1 MFQSSIARR
10 FASLTLLLVTAAAQA
25 GGDKDYDAIFEL
37 QLEAGKDTATGS
49 LTIDQ
54 TRLVLPEMALRMKGD
69 QYRLL
74 GADGKTSQREDGRL
88 YWEPTKGRSQLRYE
102 VVLTQPRGKAFDAL
116 VTPDWAIFRGDDL
129 FPTTR
134 VDDAITAKS
143 HSRLR
148 LILPEGWSAIT
159 PYREDRKGKGKG
171 DWLVEKPDFRFDR
184 PTGWILAG
192 RIGVRRETIA
202 DVKVAVAAPV
212 GARAQ
217 RVSMLALLRWN
228 LPWFVEEAP
237 AVPSRLL
244 IVSGPDP
251 LWRGG
256 LSAPNSLFIHSD
268 LALIS
273 EDGSSPLMHEVAH
286 VLFPV
291 DAAQEEDW
299 IDEGLAEYLSLRVL
313 RESGTLSESRY
324 QRSIRHFR
332 KRGEQ
337 AKSLYS
343 ADSKGEITARAV
355 AMLHDLDEELDTATD
370 GDADMMELTRLMMAS
385 QEPLTMARIRALAKQ
400 LMGQEPRSLPPG
412 AAL

>member
-10 FASLTLLLVTAAAQA
+10 LAGFTLLLVVTTALQA
-25 GGDKDYDAIFEL
+25 DGEKDYDALFEL
-37 QLEAGKDTATGS
+37 QLEAGNDTATGS

-54 TRLVLPEMALRMKGD
+54 SSLVLPEMALRMKEG

-74 GADGKTSQREDGRL
+74 GADGDTNHRDGRL

-102 VVLTQPRGKAFDAL
+102 VVLTQPRGKAFDGL
-116 VTPDWAIFRGDDL
+116 VTSDWAIFRGDDL
-129 FPTTR
+129 FPTTL

-143 HSRLR
+143 RSRLR

-159 PYREDRKGKGKG
+159 PYRRDRKGKGKG
-171 DWLVEKPDFRFDR
+171 DWLVDKPDFRFDR

-202 DVKVAVAAPV
+202 DVDVAVAAPV

-244 IVSGPDP
+244 IVAGPDP

-256 LSAPNSLFIHSD
+256 LSAPNSLFIHAD

-291 DAAQEEDW
+291 DAADEEDW

-313 RESGTLSESRY
+313 RETGTLSESRY

-332 KRGEQ
+332 KRGKQ

-343 ADSKGEITARAV
+343 DDSKGEITARAV
-355 AMLHDLDEELDTATD
+355 AMLHDLDEELLAATD
-370 GDADMMELTRLMMAS
+370 GKDDMMELTRLMMAA
-385 QEPLTMARIRALAKQ
+385 EAPLTMARIRELARQ
-400 LMGQEPRSLPPG
+400 LMGREPRSLPPVP
-412 AAL
+412 

>member
-1 MFQSSIARR
+1 MFQFSIARR
-10 FASLTLLLVTAAAQA
+10 FASLTLLLVTTAAQA

-143 HSRLR
+143 NSRLR

-171 DWLVEKPDFRFDR
+171 DWLVDKPDFRFDR

-228 LPWFVEEAP
+228 LPWFVAEAP

-370 GDADMMELTRLMMAS
+370 GDADMMDLTRLMMAS
-385 QEPLTMARIRALAKQ
+385 KEPLTMARIRALAKQ
-400 LMGQEPRSLPPG
+400 LMGQAPRSLPPG

>member
-1 MFQSSIARR
+1 MFQSSTARR
-10 FASLTLLLVTAAAQA
+10 FAGLTLLLVAATALQA
-25 GGDKDYDAIFEL
+25 GGEKNYDAIFEL
-37 QLEAGKDTATGS
+37 QLEAGNDTATGS

-54 TRLVLPEMALRMKGD
+54 SSRVLPEMALRMREG

-74 GADGKTSQREDGRL
+74 DADGSTKQRDGRL

-102 VVLTQPRGKAFDAL
+102 VVLTQPRGEAFDGL
-116 VTPDWAIFRGDDL
+116 VTSDWAIFRGDDL

-143 HSRLR
+143 RSRLR

-159 PYREDRKGKGKG
+159 PYRRDRKGEGKG
-171 DWLVEKPDFRFDR
+171 DWLVDKPDFRFDR

-202 DVKVAVAAPV
+202 DVDIAIAAPV

-237 AVPSRLL
+237 AVPSHLL

-256 LSAPNSLFIHSD
+256 LSAPNSLFIHAD
-268 LALIS
+268 LPLIS

-291 DAAQEEDW
+291 DAADEEDW

-332 KRGEQ
+332 KRGKQ
-337 AKSLYS
+337 ASNLYS
-343 ADSKGEITARAV
+343 DDSKGEITARAV
-355 AMLHDLDEELDTATD
+355 AMLHDLDEELLAATD
-370 GDADMMELTRLMMAS
+370 GKDDMMDLTRLMMAS
-385 QEPLTMARIRALAKQ
+385 EVPLTMARIRKLAKQ
-400 LMGQEPRSLPPG
+400 LMGRAPRSLPP
-412 AAL
+412 AP

>member
-1 MFQSSIARR
+1 MLQSSTARR
-10 FASLTLLLVTAAAQA
+10 LASATLLFVAAAALQA
-25 GGDKDYDAIFEL
+25 DAEQYYDAIFEL
-37 QLEAGKDTATGS
+37 RLEAGSDTATGS

-54 TRLVLPEMALRMKGD
+54 SSRLLPEMALRMRQD

-74 GADGKTSQREDGRL
+74 GADGETSNRDGRL
-88 YWEPTKGRSQLRYE
+88 YWEPGKGRSQLRYE
-102 VVLTQPRGKAFDAL
+102 VVLTQPRGEAFDGL
-116 VTPDWAIFRGDDL
+116 VTSDWAIFRGDDL
-129 FPTTR
+129 FPTTL
-134 VDDAITAKS
+134 VDDAVTAKS
-143 HSRLR
+143 RSRLR
-148 LILPEGWSAIT
+148 LVLPEGWSAIT
-159 PYREDRKGKGKG
+159 PYRRDRKGEGKG
-171 DWLVEKPDFRFDR
+171 DWLVDKPDFRFDR

-192 RIGVRRETIA
+192 RMGVRRDTIA
-202 DVKVAVAAPV
+202 DVDIAIAAPV

-237 AVPSRLL
+237 EVPRRLL

-273 EDGSSPLMHEVAH
+273 EDGSSPLLHEVAH

-291 DAAQEEDW
+291 DAADEEDW

-313 RESGTLSESRY
+313 RETGTLSESRY

-343 ADSKGEITARAV
+343 DDSKGEITAKAV
-355 AMLHDLDEELDTATD
+355 AMLHDLDEELRAATA
-370 GDADMMELTRLMMAS
+370 GEADMMDLTRLMMAS
-385 QEPLTMARIRALAKQ
+385 EKPLTMARIRGLAKQ
-400 LMGQEPRSLPPG
+400 LAGREPRSLPVV
-412 AAL
+412 ASQ